1 MKSKSIISITVLLL
15 LLGAVSSCD
24 NSLNTDIEQTLS
36 PYLELDAIDEASN
49 TTLTIRKGAAAGL
62 DSYFAF
68 DVSNVQTNG
77 IISEGLVEGWCL
89 EWNKPI
95 ASNNDRHDGVEA
107 YSTFGS
113 DKWKPVNYLM
123 SIKNKL
129 KREDPSLTY
138 KEIQVS
144 IWSLIDVPQ
153 FNLDEVL
160 AAGKM
165 PSRMM
170 SDGRPNFSV
179 SKVKEIVERV
189 RSNADAYTYS
199 ESSPFMV
206 FARTDDNS
214 QNGGFVPCE
223 SGDADQCEGFVSIS
237 GSVYV
242 DANSSE
248 EKDSSE
254 SGIQNTTVTL
264 TDDEG
269 MEFHT
274 KTEQDGFYSFIVYT
288 GDDEKSFTLE
298 ISEETED
305 TEDFNEGL
313 FDSYLPTTPTSGITV
328 MVDTEN
334 STGINFGF
342 EPQVENLIER
352 FNSGE
357 IETNTETRKFWAV
370 QLTAGFIS
378 EATGLS
384 LDSYVTVPKDS
395 LILYLSEIE
404 NLFLDEPFQFGEAN
418 IDKLFSAWKTILRN
432 DTDLDKLLAELITA
446 ELNVVSGR
454 GSGSLDFDLALLAFG
469 ESSAFELNDDNLP
482 GLRAAMKVGEQGP
495 DFMPELK
502 SAKTVEDAKLLL
514 RETIETIDSK
524 TNTVTTRSVP
534 VSSFIVPGQA
544 ESLLRSFNFSGG
556 GGGSVGPAE

>member
-534 VSSFIVPGQA
+534 VSSFVVPGQA
-544 ESLLRSFNFSGG
+544 EPLLRSFNFSGG

>member
-524 TNTVTTRSVP
+524 ANTVTTRSVP

>member
-482 GLRAAMKVGEQGP
+482 GLRAAMKVGEEGP

-534 VSSFIVPGQA
+534 VSSFVVPGQA
-544 ESLLRSFNFSGG
+544 EPLLRSFNFSGG

>member
-404 NLFLDEPFQFGEAN
+404 NLFLDEPFQFGETN

-482 GLRAAMKVGEQGP
+482 GLRAAMKVGEEGP

-524 TNTVTTRSVP
+524 ANTVTTRSVP

>member
-370 QLTAGFIS
+370 QLTAAFIS

-482 GLRAAMKVGEQGP
+482 GLRAAMKVGEEGP

-524 TNTVTTRSVP
+524 ANTVTTRSVP

>member
-138 KEIQVS
+138 KEVQVS

-524 TNTVTTRSVP
+524 TNSVTTRSVP
-534 VSSFIVPGQA
+534 VSSFVVPGQA
-544 ESLLRSFNFSGG
+544 EPLLRSFNFSGG

>member
-482 GLRAAMKVGEQGP
+482 GLRAAMKVGEEGP

-524 TNTVTTRSVP
+524 TNSVTTRSVP
-534 VSSFIVPGQA
+534 VSSFVVPGQA
-544 ESLLRSFNFSGG
+544 EPLLRSFNFSGG

>member
-138 KEIQVS
+138 KEVQVS

-370 QLTAGFIS
+370 QLTAAFIS

-534 VSSFIVPGQA
+534 VSSFVVPGQA
-544 ESLLRSFNFSGG
+544 EPLLRSFNFSGG

>member
-524 TNTVTTRSVP
+524 TNSVTTRSVP
-534 VSSFIVPGQA
+534 VSSFVVPGQA
-544 ESLLRSFNFSGG
+544 EPLLRSFNFSGG

>member
-482 GLRAAMKVGEQGP
+482 GLRAAMKVGEEGP

-524 TNTVTTRSVP
+524 ANTVTTRSVP

>member
-68 DVSNVQTNG
+68 DVSNVKTNG
-77 IISEGLVEGWCL
+77 IISEGLVAGWCL

-95 ASNNDRHDGVEA
+95 AQNNDRHDGVEA

-113 DKWKPVNYLM
+113 EKWKPVNYLM
-123 SIKNKL
+123 SIQNKL

-144 IWSLIDVPQ
+144 LWSLIDVPR
-153 FNLDEVL
+153 FDMDEVL
-160 AAGKM
+160 ASGRM
-165 PSRMM
+165 PSRLMTN
-170 SDGRPNFSV
+170 GLPNFSV
-179 SKVKEIVERV
+179 SKVKEIVDRV
-189 RSNADAYTYS
+189 RSNVDAYTYS

-206 FARTDDNS
+206 FARTEDSS

-384 LDSYVTVPKDS
+384 LDSYVEVPKDS

-404 NLFLDEPFQFGEAN
+404 NLFLDEPFQFGEDN
-418 IDKLFSAWKTILRN
+418 VDKLFSAWKTILRN

-469 ESSAFELNDDNLP
+469 ESSAFELNNDNLP
-482 GLRAAMKVGEQGP
+482 GLRAAMKVGEEGP

-524 TNTVTTRSVP
+524 ANTVTTRSVP